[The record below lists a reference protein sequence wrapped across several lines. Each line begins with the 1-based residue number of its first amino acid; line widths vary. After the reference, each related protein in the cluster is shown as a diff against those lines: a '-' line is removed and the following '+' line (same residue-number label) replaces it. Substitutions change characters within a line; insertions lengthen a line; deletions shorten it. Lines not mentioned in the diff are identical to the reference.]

1 MTISAQKHTLS
12 PRFRESLSEP
22 APLKIKNHAML
33 QEFWQPEPPNGYAF
47 HPLEVVKTYHE
58 AVWAKIRDG
67 SEKARTDAF
76 LTLSET
82 GGTKQLDG
90 RSISEESAF
99 WCNSPELEWQDLSR
113 RIEDY
118 LSQGGWSL
126 RDSQTFCSEV
136 YESYI
141 RYKRDALGLFA
152 YRRSGELTYQA
163 HYHGDFTQ
171 AQEVI
176 RQWLQPAWFNNALE
190 WTLAEQKNNTPAR
203 IISPMD
209 YYDSLR
215 GVSFLTNAFLK
226 QEGWD
231 TSDYLDY
238 WFLVSKERSLVNKS
252 PLGGFS
258 TKDSEQKQK
267 KAVSRA
273 MHELFAQTFTREYN
287 NSGERLCTT
296 GLWLNVPTAACLQ
309 MWLDIEKTFRNTISE
324 VLMEKGILQ
333 RGENWHYRL
342 KRFNREG
349 LGEKV
354 EVISR
359 MSARFKST
367 WQSNHLHCREI
378 LSSQI
383 YKTVLKDLSIANFR
397 ENKNDVLYR
406 ICLLSYGRNVPFFP
420 NLPQTEGTLHFP
432 DGPCPTVK
440 VLSDIGIFNPPPADA
455 PRDETA
461 YAEWDWKTEA
471 ADMRVQAGISTP
483 KMELLYMLDDLD
495 RSGKHVNIENED
507 PGPFVEHFMYYSIT
521 GSKGENEYIR
531 MKDVWCKQ
539 WKQSEQSWDD
549 EVLFYTEQKRD
560 CPHIAALVQHWLGDS
575 KWDLFHHLQERI
587 PSLTTLVENAI
598 TGLLDVYKG
607 AVRPYWVALEHLE
620 NFSLSPENDLNEIT
634 RDSGTLYKAR
644 IKEGADFIRFNIIMR
659 AIHEAYPF
667 LDDIYRIPEQEESCF
682 LLEYIIPNFSGAL
695 KYEAAAAPEYT
706 AMGSLLTATLKNLAQ
721 GAGETLGYAENEVEN
736 TSLGDIVF

>member
-1 MTISAQKHTLS
+1 MTISAQKYTLS
-12 PRFRESLSEP
+12 PRFKESLSEP
-22 APLKIKNHAML
+22 EPLKIKNHAML

-47 HPLEVVKTYHE
+47 HPLE

-267 KAVSRA
+267 KP
-273 MHELFAQTFTREYN
+273 FPAQCMNFLHKPLRE
-287 NSGERLCTT
+287 STT
-296 GLWLNVPTAACLQ
+296 
-309 MWLDIEKTFRNTISE
+309 I
-324 VLMEKGILQ
+324 
-333 RGENWHYRL
+333 
-342 KRFNREG
+342 
-349 LGEKV
+349 
-354 EVISR
+354 
-359 MSARFKST
+359 
-367 WQSNHLHCREI
+367 
-378 LSSQI
+378 
-383 YKTVLKDLSIANFR
+383 R
-397 ENKNDVLYR
+397 EN
-406 ICLLSYGRNVPFFP
+406 
-420 NLPQTEGTLHFP
+420 
-432 DGPCPTVK
+432 
-440 VLSDIGIFNPPPADA
+440 
-455 PRDETA
+455 
-461 YAEWDWKTEA
+461 
-471 ADMRVQAGISTP
+471 
-483 KMELLYMLDDLD
+483 
-495 RSGKHVNIENED
+495 
-507 PGPFVEHFMYYSIT
+507 
-521 GSKGENEYIR
+521 
-531 MKDVWCKQ
+531 
-539 WKQSEQSWDD
+539 
-549 EVLFYTEQKRD
+549 
-560 CPHIAALVQHWLGDS
+560 
-575 KWDLFHHLQERI
+575 
-587 PSLTTLVENAI
+587 
-598 TGLLDVYKG
+598 
-607 AVRPYWVALEHLE
+607 
-620 NFSLSPENDLNEIT
+620 
-634 RDSGTLYKAR
+634 
-644 IKEGADFIRFNIIMR
+644 
-659 AIHEAYPF
+659 
-667 LDDIYRIPEQEESCF
+667 
-682 LLEYIIPNFSGAL
+682 
-695 KYEAAAAPEYT
+695 
-706 AMGSLLTATLKNLAQ
+706 
-721 GAGETLGYAENEVEN
+721 GYA
-736 TSLGDIVF
+736 LQGFG